1 MSTFKEQIEA
11 DVEGVFFNLD
21 EFGEEHRID
30 DKTMTIII
38 DDDLLQK
45 RKSSASNPTDG
56 VYGASFLFHAKKSDF
71 EKKPVIDAR
80 MKVDDQIYYVS
91 DVQTNDETYVITLRR
106 NKS

>member
-1 MSTFKEQIEA
+1 MNFKDQLAA
-11 DVEGVFFNLD
+11 DVEKVFFNLG
-21 EFGEEHRID
+21 EFGEEHRVD
-30 DKTMTIII
+30 DKKMTIII

-71 EKKPVIDAR
+71 EKKPVIDTR
-80 MKVDDQIYYVS
+80 MKIDDHTFYVS
-91 DVQTNDETYVITLRR
+91 DVQANDETYVITLRR